1 MTLIAS
7 SLAIGAKVIRT
18 SIESAWLDQLGMEFK
33 PNIQALACIVN
44 KQSYLTF
51 TPHNWVL
58 LKHRKITLFELHDRL
73 RKHWKILGILRDTTE
88 INSDENWEFEG

>member
-18 SIESAWLDQLGMEFK
+18 SIEMDQLGMEFK

-51 TPHNWVL
+51 TPHN
-58 LKHRKITLFELHDRL
+58 
-73 RKHWKILGILRDTTE
+73 
-88 INSDENWEFEG
+88 